1 MDAEAFYENVLIA
14 FGQNFFRNLGG
25 ENRAAFHFDIPM
37 RNHSFW
43 VDDIQ
48 VLDRG
53 KFVPPQLVKQ

>member
-1 MDAEAFYENVLIA
+1 MDVEGFYQNVLLA

-37 RNHSFW
+37 RNLSLW
-43 VDDIQ
+43 VDDVQ

-53 KFVPPQLVKQ
+53 IFVPPELVHH